1 MMIVVLYREGD
12 FYRAYSSSAGFV
24 SACLGITLTTLGG
37 AMCGFPCAALSG
49 YLVRLHEAGYGVL
62 IVDGAE
68 VVRYA

>member
-1 MMIVVLYREGD
+1 MTVVLYREGD
-12 FYRAYSSSAGFV
+12 FYRAYSSSAVLV
-24 SACLGITLTTLGG
+24 SVCLGITLTTLGG

-49 YLVRLHEAGYGVL
+49 YLAKLHDAGYSVL